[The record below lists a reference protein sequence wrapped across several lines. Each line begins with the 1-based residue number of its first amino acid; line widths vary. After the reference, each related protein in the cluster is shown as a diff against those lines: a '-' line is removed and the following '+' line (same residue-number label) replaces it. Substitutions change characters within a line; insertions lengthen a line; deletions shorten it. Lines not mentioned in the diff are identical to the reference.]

1 MNDSIYDDKTLTEDL
16 FFIEDL
22 NNFDLNKDNTMRL
35 PLGIFSVGLKGSATI
50 EVNTKRYTFTPNTIL
65 FILPHQSITVLT
77 KSDDFDAI
85 ILVANEELLNNS
97 PVSIR
102 QKSKILVRAIT
113 NPLFETNDVEQM
125 WVARFCNYIKARIK
139 SLTGEYKQQIMQALL
154 TSLFYEVVN
163 SIDLYQH
170 DKTNL
175 PSRKEQLFI
184 QFIELVTKQYKKE
197 HQVNYYAKQ
206 LNITAKYLSAICTT
220 ISKRKPSEWIDDNI
234 ISEALFLLKES
245 GSSILEVSE
254 ELNFRSQ
261 SYFTKFFYRKVGM
274 TPSEYKNRV

>member
-85 ILVANEELLNNS
+85 ILVANEKLLNNS

-139 SLTGEYKQQIMQALL
+139 SLTGEYKQQIIQTLL

-163 SIDLYQH
+163 SIDLHQH
-170 DKTNL
+170 DKL
-175 PSRKEQLFI
+175 SSPSRKEQLFI
-184 QFIELVTKQYKKE
+184 QFIELVTNQYKKE

>member
-16 FFIEDL
+16 FFVENL

-85 ILVANEELLNNS
+85 ILVANEKLLNNS

-139 SLTGEYKQQIMQALL
+139 SLTGEYKQQIIQTLL

-163 SIDLYQH
+163 SIDLHQH
-170 DKTNL
+170 DKL
-175 PSRKEQLFI
+175 SSPSRKEQLFI
-184 QFIELVTKQYKKE
+184 QFIELVTNQYKKE